1 MVCQVGYLIDERWN
15 VSIDP
20 VVDVSLNGEGV
31 FLNGIRRNASGK
43 DLCAGCGWNGQ
54 GNGQRTSD

>member
-20 VVDVSLNGEGV
+20 VVDVSLNLEGG
-31 FLNGIRRNASGK
+31 FSKRYS
-43 DLCAGCGWNGQ
+43 
-54 GNGQRTSD
+54 